1 MRQVE
6 PVGFVGSD
14 QAWYLSAR
22 CRLRDGGRVFR
33 VDRILAVRP
42 TGEIAPERPFEIAED
57 GTATFGQY
65 AIPYV
70 EVPDVKAAVEQ
81 ATAAGATVV
90 VPPTT
95 HGPTLTAHI
104 TDPAGNR
111 IGLFHMLETPGGA
124 AG

>member
-1 MRQVE
+1 MTNAITFFEISGPDRE
-6 PVGFVGSD
+6 SLRGFYREGLGLDVAPFDNDYAG
-14 QAWYLSAR
+14 
-22 CRLRDGGRVFR
+22 
-33 VDRILAVRP
+33 
-42 TGEIAPERPFEIAED
+42 IAPREGAIAGGLWD

-70 EVPDVKAAVEQ
+70 EVADVKAAVEQ

-95 HGPTLTAHI
+95 HGPTLTAHV

-111 IGLFHMLETPGGA
+111 IGLFHMLETPGGT

>member
-1 MRQVE
+1 MTNAIT
-6 PVGFVGSD
+6 F
-14 QAWYLSAR
+14 
-22 CRLRDGGRVFR
+22 
-33 VDRILAVRP
+33 
-42 TGEIAPERPFEIAED
+42 FEISGPDRESLRHFYIEGLSLDVTPFDNDYAGVVPREGAIAGGLWD

-111 IGLFHMLETPGGA
+111 IGLFHMLETPGGT